1 MTEHQTWTIVE
12 GSDVLGSDGEKFG
25 TVDQVQPSYLV
36 VRKGWFFP
44 TDYYIPVSAISSA
57 TEDQVVLN
65 VTKDTALDQGWDT
78 VPDTAGPEGERG
90 GTTYEDNS
98 AITGTTAGLADI
110 GKVTPLAGD
119 YPDDADRDAS
129 VDDVDRI
136 NYVDGPGQ
144 VETDEA
150 IRVPLAEEELTAT
163 RRAVQRG
170 EVRVE
175 KDVIAEEQTLEVP
188 VTEERVNVTRRS
200 VDRDLQ
206 AGDAAFEEGTID
218 VPVRGEEVDVQKR
231 ARVVEEI
238 ELSKEAEQRTE
249 QVSDTVRRERARIV
263 DTTETVDDDKLLDG
277 DGNRR

>member
-1 MTEHQTWTIVE
+1 MSERQVWNIVE

-65 VTKDTALDQGWDT
+65 VTKDTALDQGWETLPETIDT
-78 VPDTAGPEGERG
+78 EGYVG
-90 GTTYEDNS
+90 DTTYRDNS

-119 YPDDADRDAS
+119 YPDDADRDTS
-129 VDDVDRI
+129 VRDVDRT
-136 NYVDGPGQ
+136 NYVDGPGH

-163 RRAVQRG
+163 RRDVQRG

-175 KDVIAEEQTLEVP
+175 KEVVAEEQTLDVP
-188 VTEERVNVTRRS
+188 VTEERVNVTRRT

-206 AGDAAFEEGTID
+206 AGDAAFEEANIE
-218 VPVRGEEVDVQKR
+218 VPVRGEDVDVQKQ

-238 ELSKEAEQRTE
+238 ELSKEAVQQSE
-249 QVSDTVRRERARIV
+249 QVSDTVRREEARIV
-263 DTTETVDDDKLLDG
+263 DTTGSVNDDELPDDT
-277 DGNRR
+277 DRR